1 MLNNNNNGK
10 FNQEYLYDLLKK
22 IRQRPGMYLGRSSI
36 TRLRMLLMGYS
47 MARGEL
53 GISLTQQEREF
64 AGFQE
69 WVMQRYQVNATR
81 GWDDIILSQTQDE
94 SSALNL
100 FFNLFEEFKSSDR
113 SLETNTVIMDR
124 TYAKQKI
131 KYD

>member
-22 IRQRPGMYLGRSSI
+22 IRQRPGMYLGRASI

-53 GISLTQQEREF
+53 GIGLTQQEREF

-69 WVMQRYQVNATR
+69 WVMQRYRVNSTR

-113 SLETNTVIMDR
+113 FPENHP
-124 TYAKQKI
+124 I
-131 KYD
+131 KMELKND